1 MNHQSN
7 HLKRG
12 RKFDQVLEGA
22 RQVFM
27 ASGFEGASV
36 DEIARVADVSK
47 ATLYSYFPDKRLLF
61 QEVVQTE
68 CDRMAEQVM
77 NVIEDDLP
85 VREILERTARRL
97 VAFVLSDFAQQM
109 FRICVAERDRF
120 PELGHAFYQSGPQAG
135 HDRLCAFL
143 RCAVARGELVIED
156 IDMAADQFAEL
167 CKTRLWVRALFG
179 VQTTYSPEEMET
191 VVQEAIETFLCR
203 YGGAGV

>member
-1 MNHQSN
+1 MNHHS
-7 HLKRG
+7 HLLKRG

-61 QEVVQTE
+61 QEVVQIE

-77 NVIEDDLP
+77 RVIDDDLP
-85 VREILERTARRL
+85 LRDILERTARRL
-97 VAFVLSDFAQQM
+97 VSFVLSDFAQQM

-120 PELGHAFYQSGPQAG
+120 PELGRAFYQSGPQAG
-135 HDRLCAFL
+135 HDRMCVFL
-143 RCAVARGELVIED
+143 RCAVERGELVIDD
-156 IDMAADQFAEL
+156 IDMAADQFTEL
-167 CKTRLWVRALFG
+167 CKSRLWIRALFG
-179 VQTTYSPEEMET
+179 VQADFAAEEMET
-191 VVQEAIETFLCR
+191 VVQEAIDTFLAR
-203 YGGAGV
+203 YGAPKT